1 MKKSR
6 IATLIVFFVL
16 IPLTLIVGSR
26 LSGRACYVTR
36 TLVIVAADVPEK
48 KKKSRTN

>member
-16 IPLTLIVGSR
+16 IPLTLIVV
-26 LSGRACYVTR
+26 Y
-36 TLVIVAADVPEK
+36 IVKLCSPVGN
-48 KKKSRTN
+48 T